1 MRSDPARV
9 LREYALEPLRAELRS
24 AGSRVLFVRGP
35 RSGGEL
41 RATST
46 RFDAAWVELDTLVG
60 VDAEALARDVA
71 RVLVPG
77 ARLVCVVPG
86 GRPLLPGVRSAF
98 RRDGD
103 RETLRARRAGASA
116 WSAAL
121 RDHVEWRRSRAFGV
135 LLPGGQWPCRHPLSF
150 ALLAA
155 AEHALSSI
163 PPFRELGEWIV
174 QEGVRR

>member
-1 MRSDPARV
+1 M
-9 LREYALEPLRAELRS
+9 LREYALEPLRAELRA

-35 RSGGEL
+35 RSGAEL

-60 VDAEALARDVA
+60 VEPEALARDVA
-71 RVLVPG
+71 RVLRPG
-77 ARLVCVVPG
+77 ARLVCVLPG

-103 RETLRARRAGASA
+103 RETLRARRAGAEA
-116 WSAAL
+116 WRATL
-121 RDHVEWRRSRAFGV
+121 LPHVEWRSTRAFGV
-135 LLPGGQWPCRHPLSF
+135 LLPHGRQWPRRHPLSF

-155 AEHALSSI
+155 AEHALSSF
-163 PPFRELGEWIV
+163 PAFRDLGEWVV
-174 QEGVRR
+174 QEGVLR